1 MLRRGSATGHR
12 SASGSVPVLSE
23 RRDLSTGGPVRW
35 GDDVAVGSA
44 CSDVADAPGRGMNL
58 AGVFDGRN
66 AARGWRV
73 RAKHLDD
80 IAAAGFTTVRLPV
93 CWWGYAQSSYPYR
106 LDGRILDAVEAVL
119 GEAWARDLA
128 VVLTMHHADA
138 VYGDPQGSVDQL
150 VAIGR
155 QIAERF
161 AAATGALAF
170 ELLNEPHPPMTPG
183 QWNALLP
190 TVLGGV
196 RDVDANRL
204 VVIGGAEA
212 STVGSLRHLEL
223 PPDDHLLATVHYY
236 QPFHFTHQGAPWQ
249 VGSAAWLG
257 TGWGSAADR
266 AAVTSDLAEAV
277 AWSQR
282 ARVPL
287 YVGEFGA
294 LDRADQGSRVRW
306 THWVR
311 RELDR
316 LGLPWAY
323 WDFGTD
329 FGAYDLG
336 RHTWRQDLLDAL
348 TRE

>member
-1 MLRRGSATGHR
+1 
-12 SASGSVPVLSE
+12 
-23 RRDLSTGGPVRW
+23 
-35 GDDVAVGSA
+35 
-44 CSDVADAPGRGMNL
+44 MNL

-73 RAKHLDD
+73 RAEHLDD
-80 IAAAGFTTVRLPV
+80 IAVAGFTTVRLPV

-150 VAIGR
+150 VAIWR

-204 VVIGGAEA
+204 VVIGGAEG

-249 VGSAAWLG
+249 VGAAAWLG
-257 TGWGSAADR
+257 TGWGPAADR

-311 RELDR
+311 RNSTASDYR
-316 LGLPWAY
+316 GPT
-323 WDFGTD
+323 GTSAPTSEPMTSVATR
-329 FGAYDLG
+329 GARICSMPSPG
-336 RHTWRQDLLDAL
+336 NRPAMTPRRITTARAPN
-348 TRE
+348 RERPRPSIIFARRTHR

>member
-1 MLRRGSATGHR
+1 
-12 SASGSVPVLSE
+12 
-23 RRDLSTGGPVRW
+23 
-35 GDDVAVGSA
+35 VGSA

-73 RAKHLDD
+73 RAEHLDD

-150 VAIGR
+150 VAIWR

-212 STVGSLRHLEL
+212 STVGVCAISNSRRM
-223 PPDDHLLATVHYY
+223 TI
-236 QPFHFTHQGAPWQ
+236 
-249 VGSAAWLG
+249 S
-257 TGWGSAADR
+257 
-266 AAVTSDLAEAV
+266 
-277 AWSQR
+277 SQR
-282 ARVPL
+282 CTTTSRFTSRIKVRHGRSARRPGWAPGGVRPL
-287 YVGEFGA
+287 TA
-294 LDRADQGSRVRW
+294 PR
-306 THWVR
+306 
-311 RELDR
+311 
-316 LGLPWAY
+316 
-323 WDFGTD
+323 
-329 FGAYDLG
+329 
-336 RHTWRQDLLDAL
+336 
-348 TRE
+348 